1 MRYRAK
7 KAILVTSL
15 LAALASGTMFYN
27 TKPSQGTTSLALAK
41 QPQPKVQST
50 GTATTGTPSSGAAA
64 NVPMTQA
71 SYQTKSGTFTGGREY
86 AYYGYVQ
93 VQAVVQN
100 GQLQKVNVL
109 EHPNDNGTSRYINS
123 VAMPYLVQEAVQAQ
137 SSRVSLISGA
147 TLSSEAFVKSL
158 SSALSK
164 AQG

>member
-1 MRYRAK
+1 MKYRAK

-15 LAALASGTMFYN
+15 LAALASGSMFYF
-27 TKPSQGTTSLALAK
+27 TKLTQGSSGLASAK
-41 QPQPKVQST
+41 RPQPRVQNT
-50 GTATTGTPSSGAAA
+50 GASATSNATS

-71 SYQTKSGTFTGGREY
+71 SFNTTSGTFTGQREY

-93 VQAVVQN
+93 VQAVVQK
-100 GQLQKVNVL
+100 GRLQKVKVL

-123 VAMPYLVQEAVQAQ
+123 VAMPYLVKEAVQAQ

-164 AQG
+164 AKG